1 MPRQRR
7 PYACGKVRL
16 EMRAQLRR
24 RKHARAVAKREARS
38 AARLLG
44 EGHRERPPVR
54 ARACNDA
61 HAPLVNRQVCGRRLC
76 RRAKACG
83 PT

>member
-16 EMRAQLRR
+16 EMRAHLRC
-24 RKHARAVAKREARS
+24 RKHARAVAKRKARS

-44 EGHRERPPVR
+44 EN
-54 ARACNDA
+54 AS
-61 HAPLVNRQVCGRRLC
+61 
-76 RRAKACG
+76 
-83 PT
+83 